1 MHGLHRILELGLTN
15 GSPKTENERM
25 RVGFDTEI
33 VVVGGG
39 IAGFFALDRLRTAGH
54 QAHLIGCPRPGM
66 DQTQWSQGIL
76 HTGWKY
82 HRGDPRPFP
91 DLAKTWRDMFEGNA
105 EPKLPHEA
113 IRTSNLRVWGDVDA
127 DPSLGPQVV
136 DPPDCLGHHQVH
148 DLEENIIDPGVVL
161 NHLREKHHPFC
172 HHGLVKVTRMAG
184 GFEILT
190 GTEHILTKH
199 LILAAGAG
207 NEALGMMLGRP
218 PGFMQRRPLR
228 MYLIRGALPDLY
240 GHAMQQKEVALTI
253 HTIPGKHNERT
264 WIIGGALA
272 EDAPELHADE
282 AEHRLRNALMLFLP
296 GGLPTGCWWSSYRID
311 RAEKATTDGQR
322 PDDVCVELVD
332 GVHYVWPTKLVLA
345 PRAADI
351 LLGMLPKPAHRTA
364 HPESVVWQQ
373 LPELKAVQVPVQD
386 AGLKWRPL
394 T

>member
-240 GHAMQQKEVALTI
+240 GHAMQNKEVALTI
-253 HTIPGKHNERT
+253 HTIPCKHNERI

-364 HPESVVWQQ
+364 QPESVVWQQ
-373 LPELKAVQVPVQD
+373 LPELKAVQVPIQD